1 MRYVIVGNGVA
12 GITAAFTLRARDAR
26 AEITVVSGESD
37 YFFSRTA
44 LMYAYLDRMTLRD
57 LEPYERK
64 VYDAQRI
71 TRRRAWVRGL
81 DTAQH
86 RLTLDDGSTLGYDK
100 LLIASGSSP
109 RRAEWPGLAEAKQG
123 VVTFV
128 SLQDLAQC
136 ESLTPSTRR
145 AVVVGGG
152 LIGVELAECLV
163 HHGVEVE
170 FLVREPSYWPVAL
183 KPDEAVLVEEE
194 IRAHGVHLRM
204 QEEVARVKVDAAGR
218 VAGVETSTGR
228 AIECQMLGVCI
239 GVQPNIAWL
248 GGALEVGR
256 GVLVT
261 PDFRASAPDVWAA
274 GDCAEIGRILEQI
287 WYSAKRQGELA
298 ARSMLGDD
306 IDYRPPLF
314 YNSAKFFAMEYT
326 TVGQVA
332 NAPAGSRDYFYA
344 VPGRRASVRVVEHAG
359 AVVGFNMLGSR
370 WNHRV
375 LEQWVHERRSLDA
388 VVADLP
394 RAQFDVEFGRVQVTA

>member
-12 GITAAFTLRARDAR
+12 GITAAFTLRARDLR

-57 LEPYERK
+57 LEPYERE
-64 VYDAQRI
+64 VYDVQRI
-71 TRRRAWVRGL
+71 TRRRAWVRSL

-86 RLTLDDGSTLGYDK
+86 RLTLDDGSALSYDR

-109 RRAEWPGLAEAKQG
+109 RRADWPGLADAQQG

-136 ESLTPSTRR
+136 EALTPSTRR

-152 LIGVELAECLV
+152 LIGVELVECLV

-183 KPDEAVLVEEE
+183 KPDEALLVEEE
-194 IRAHGVHLRM
+194 IRAHGVDLRM
-204 QEEVARVKVDAAGR
+204 REEVARVKVDAAGR
-218 VAGVETSTGR
+218 VAGIQSSTGR
-228 AIECQMLGVCI
+228 ATECQMLGVCI
-239 GVQPNIAWL
+239 GAQPNVAWL
-248 GGALEVGR
+248 GGALDVGR
-256 GVLVT
+256 GVRVT
-261 PDFRASAPDVWAA
+261 SDFRASAPDVWAA

-314 YNSAKFFAMEYT
+314 YNSAKFFELEYT
-326 TVGQVA
+326 TVGEVA
-332 NAPAGSRDYFYA
+332 SAPSGSREYFHR
-344 VPGRRASVRVVEHAG
+344 VPGPRASVRVVEHEG

-375 LEQWVHERRSLDA
+375 LEQWVRERRSLEA
-388 VVADLP
+388 AVADLP
-394 RAQFDVEFGRVQVTA
+394 RAQFDVEFGRVRVTA